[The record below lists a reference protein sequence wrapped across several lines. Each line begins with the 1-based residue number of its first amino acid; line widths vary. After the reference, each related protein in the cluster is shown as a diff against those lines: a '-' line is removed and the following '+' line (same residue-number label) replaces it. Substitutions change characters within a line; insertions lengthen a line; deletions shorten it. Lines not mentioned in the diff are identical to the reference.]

1 MFYLYLCPYL
11 CLYLGLSFSF
21 VLPYLVLLSF
31 LPLPLVSLVPLSL
44 VLLMQEELKGTVCLD
59 LLCWSPPL
67 NQKKKLNAEQVLLL
81 SVYLGGATL
90 PVGIE
95 Y

>member
-1 MFYLYLCPYL
+1 MH
-11 CLYLGLSFSF
+11 GLKEEQSPQAAKTMHTLLFPTNRR
-21 VLPYLVLLSF
+21 VLRDVLF
-31 LPLPLVSLVPLSL
+31 PLSL